1 MENIG
6 HVSEREV
13 EEKTERMAL
22 FRDCYSKSQKRS
34 AYKFILMASPDDGW
48 SLHSRA
54 SQEPVHRD
62 RAGMFGGALL
72 GIQSSWSQMPGKPLN
87 CSTDTELQSTHF
99 YLHLPPL
106 PQNLSRV
113 SMEN

>member
-1 MENIG
+1 MWRTVNFSICG
-6 HVSEREV
+6 KHWSCLQKGGGG
-13 EEKTERMAL
+13 KTERMAP

-54 SQEPVHRD
+54 SQEPMHRD

-72 GIQSSWSQMPGKPLN
+72 GIQSSWS
-87 CSTDTELQSTHF
+87 
-99 YLHLPPL
+99 
-106 PQNLSRV
+106 
-113 SMEN
+113 